1 MSGIEFLA
9 DLDASLPMAVANRF
23 ARLQASELL
32 DALGAIGVSQTQR
45 RISDEQQGPNG
56 EAWAPLNPRYASSKR
71 GSGGLLQGEGDLV
84 TSMDHIV
91 GASEVSWG
99 SPLVYAAIHHF
110 GGTITPKNGDKL
122 VFSIGGETIEADA
135 VDIPARPYLGI
146 SSDNAAEIEDTA
158 LMFIGEPF
166 Q

>member
-1 MSGIEFLA
+1 MPA
-9 DLDASLPMAVANRF
+9 CPWPWPTRF

-110 GGTITPKNGDKL
+110 GGTITPKNGGQAGVL
-122 VFSIGGETIEADA
+122 HRRGNYRGRFRRHS
-135 VDIPARPYLGI
+135 RPPLSRNQFG
-146 SSDNAAEIEDTA
+146 
-158 LMFIGEPF
+158 
-166 Q
+166 QCR